1 MSTPR
6 EFLTTRWSIVLAAQ
20 DGSSRD
26 AMERLCGN
34 YWFPLYAYVR
44 RAGHSSEDAQDLTQ
58 EFFARLLAK
67 SWLDDVQQERGR
79 FRSWLLAAMRHFLTN
94 EWHRSRTQKRG
105 GDAVVFALDSE
116 EAERRYHDEPS
127 PDAPPDE
134 LYDRRWALTLI
145 DTVLGRLGGEFAAA
159 GKASLFAELRGAITG
174 GARPYA
180 EIGATLG
187 MSEGAVKIAVVR
199 LRERFRELLR
209 AEIAETVATPGE
221 TDAEMRHLLDA
232 LAGG

>member
-20 DGSSRD
+20 DGRSGD
-26 AMERLCGN
+26 AMERLCRS
-34 YWFPLYAYVR
+34 YWYPLYAYVR
-44 RAGHSSEDAQDLTQ
+44 RAGNSPEDAQDLTQ

-67 SWLDDVQQERGR
+67 SWLDEVKQERGR
-79 FRSWLLAAMRHFLTN
+79 FRSWLLAAMRHFLAN

-105 GDAVVFALDSE
+105 GGAVVFALDSE
-116 EAERRYHDEPS
+116 DAERRYHDEPS
-127 PDAPPDE
+127 PDAAPDV

-145 DTVLGRLGGEFAAA
+145 DTVLERLGAEFSAA
-159 GKASLFAELRGAITG
+159 GKAPLFAELRGTLTG

-180 EIGATLG
+180 EIGTVLG
-187 MSEGAVKIAVVR
+187 TSEGAVKIAVVR

-232 LAGG
+232 LAG